1 MPYQLS
7 VPAHATVLRAA
18 RAMYPHDGLP
28 DEAYEK
34 VVRKLEADA
43 AADGGIAATI
53 DEGVAALGDGEID
66 EALLRKHADDP
77 FVALLQSTAVV
88 ELYDNPLVWNAFG
101 YEGPSTEERL
111 HANAYRMDR
120 ERLAGLRGACEAA
133 GVAWK
138 DVAVH
143 EAANQ
148 RGAGAVAA
156 RAMLDRAPRPT
167 AIAALTDQLALGVLD
182 TAHELG
188 IAVPGELSVTG
199 FDDIVEAARCDP
211 PLTTVR
217 QPLGEK
223 GDVAGRVLLDL
234 IAGKRVRKRTLPIE
248 LKVRA
253 STGPPPGRG

>member
-101 YEGPSTEERL
+101 YEGPST
-111 HANAYRMDR
+111 H
-120 ERLAGLRGACEAA
+120 
-133 GVAWK
+133 
-138 DVAVH
+138 
-143 EAANQ
+143 
-148 RGAGAVAA
+148 
-156 RAMLDRAPRPT
+156 
-167 AIAALTDQLALGVLD
+167 LG
-182 TAHELG
+182 G
-188 IAVPGELSVTG
+188 YKNRG
-199 FDDIVEAARCDP
+199 FDDLDWLPDP
-211 PLTTVR
+211 PLTIDQVAAAAAQR
-217 QPLGEK
+217 QE
-223 GDVAGRVLLDL
+223 A
-234 IAGKRVRKRTLPIE
+234 
-248 LKVRA
+248 
-253 STGPPPGRG
+253 